1 MPLTCKVI
9 RSKRRTIALQVY
21 RDGSVV
27 VRAPLFTMNFQ
38 IKMFVK
44 KMQSWIEKQQKKF
57 SQAPKIPQLRAVSS
71 RKFESG
77 MQLLFRGK
85 KYTLDLVITPK
96 IAQGSAKMRGFVK
109 LQKAD
114 IRLTDDKFAI
124 VAPTITKAKA
134 LLEAWYKKEARRV
147 FTERLDFYAAT
158 FQTPYET
165 LKLSSARTRWGS
177 CSRRRN
183 INLNWKLIMSPPE
196 IADYVIAHELSH
208 TQHMNHSPKFWAH
221 VETMMPEHKKH
232 KKWLKDFGKQ
242 LKI

>member
-71 RKFESG
+71 RKFESD

-85 KYTLDLVITPK
+85 KYGL
-96 IAQGSAKMRGFVK
+96 
-109 LQKAD
+109 
-114 IRLTDDKFAI
+114 RLTITAKDPKMSKTTKAKIELTDEEI
-124 VAPTITKAKA
+124 VISAPTITKAKA
-134 LLEAWYKKEARRV
+134 LLEKWYKEQARRQ
-147 FTERLDFYAAT
+147 FTERLDHYATT
-158 FQTPYET
+158 FQTPYAT

-183 INLNWKLIMSPPE
+183 INLNWKLIMAPPE

-221 VETMMPEHKKH
+221 VEMMMPEHKKH